1 MGKKYFEDK
10 KAGFTLVEVMLA
22 VGVIAVSVTS
32 MIGLL
37 AAITNNLNQIRY
49 QNKAV
54 SLISNLETTLRTKK
68 FDTVF
73 RWVSNP
79 SEPHVIY
86 FWDEYQTPE
95 DPDNLAILTKSTEND
110 GYTSGVMPSQETLDK
125 VEGNVYRALLTVY
138 QNGLKGQKIRLND
151 PTEYAGGSIGE
162 DPNEYAVAYL
172 PIKVEILVDP
182 KDDVISGSGDEVT
195 NETRRVYEDIIVKM
209 R

>member
-1 MGKKYFEDK
+1 MRKKYFEDK

-73 RWVSNP
+73 RWV
-79 SEPHVIY
+79 
-86 FWDEYQTPE
+86 
-95 DPDNLAILTKSTEND
+95 
-110 GYTSGVMPSQETLDK
+110 
-125 VEGNVYRALLTVY
+125 
-138 QNGLKGQKIRLND
+138 
-151 PTEYAGGSIGE
+151 
-162 DPNEYAVAYL
+162 
-172 PIKVEILVDP
+172 
-182 KDDVISGSGDEVT
+182 
-195 NETRRVYEDIIVKM
+195 
-209 R
+209 